1 MKKGIF
7 AVIIVTLGFFVLAVS
22 AEGDPEY
29 GKFPAFVLAGCSS
42 GVLWWFTALAVALIR
57 KDRILLWAMGLSLL
71 GFVLLLASALSGTNA
86 FGAFWGASIGI
97 AAFGSL
103 TILVLFTRLA
113 YLTLK
118 SEPVATG
125 QRR

>member
-42 GVLWWFTALAVALIR
+42 GVLWWFTAL
-57 KDRILLWAMGLSLL
+57 
-71 GFVLLLASALSGTNA
+71 
-86 FGAFWGASIGI
+86 
-97 AAFGSL
+97 
-103 TILVLFTRLA
+103 
-113 YLTLK
+113 
-118 SEPVATG
+118 
-125 QRR
+125 